1 VLVDDRR
8 VSESVV
14 VRIGAGRYAV
24 GLAGVAEV
32 VTAPRTTRVPGLPR
46 WLTGVANWRGRVL
59 PVLDLR
65 PLLGAEPSPLP
76 SSARL
81 VILSA
86 DQVEAGLI
94 VDSVLGL
101 LGPVEGSPQPVPA
114 TATADVAA
122 LVLGVVDDGQ
132 GPVSL
137 LGEREVLALRSRL
150 TPDLRTG

>member
-1 VLVDDRR
+1 

-24 GLAGVAEV
+24 GLSGVAEV
-32 VTAPRTTRVPGLPR
+32 VTAPPTTRVPGLPR

-65 PLLGAEPSPLP
+65 PLLGEQQTPLP
-76 SSARL
+76 SSSRL
-81 VILSA
+81 VILAA
-86 DQVEAGLI
+86 DQVEAGLL

-101 LGPVEGSPQPVPA
+101 LGAVEGSPQPVPA

-122 LVLGVVDDGQ
+122 LVRGVVDDGQ

-137 LGEREVLALRSRL
+137 LSEREVLALRSRL
-150 TPDLRTG
+150 RPDLRAG

>member
-1 VLVDDRR
+1 M
-8 VSESVV
+8 V

-24 GLAGVAEV
+24 GLSGVAEV

-65 PLLGAEPSPLP
+65 PLLGAEQSPLP

-86 DQVEAGLI
+86 DQVEAGLL

-101 LGPVEGSPQPVPA
+101 LGPLEGTPQPVPA

-137 LGEREVLALRSRL
+137 LGEHEVLALRSRL
-150 TPDLRTG
+150 TPDLRAG

>member
-1 VLVDDRR
+1 

-14 VRIGAGRYAV
+14 VRIGSGRYAV
-24 GLAGVAEV
+24 GLSGIAEV

-65 PLLGAEPSPLP
+65 PLLGEEQNPLP
-76 SSARL
+76 SSSRL
-81 VILSA
+81 VILAA
-86 DQVEAGLI
+86 DQVEAGLL

-122 LVLGVVDDGQ
+122 LVVGVVDDGQ

-137 LGEREVLALRSRL
+137 LGEREVLQLRSRL
-150 TPDLRTG
+150 APDLRAG

>member
-1 VLVDDRR
+1 M
-8 VSESVV
+8 V

-24 GLAGVAEV
+24 GLSGIAEV
-32 VTAPRTTRVPGLPR
+32 VTAPGTTRVPGLPR

-65 PLLGAEPSPLP
+65 PLLGEEQNPLP
-76 SSARL
+76 SSSRL

-86 DQVEAGLI
+86 DQVEAGLL

-122 LVLGVVDDGQ
+122 LVVGVVDDGQ

-137 LGEREVLALRSRL
+137 LGEREVLHLRSRL
-150 TPDLRTG
+150 ASDLRAG

>member
-1 VLVDDRR
+1 
-8 VSESVV
+8 VV

-24 GLAGVAEV
+24 GLSGIAEV
-32 VTAPRTTRVPGLPR
+32 VTAPQTTRVPGLPR

-65 PLLGAEPSPLP
+65 PLLGEEQNPLP
-76 SSARL
+76 SSSRL

-86 DQVEAGLI
+86 DQFEAGLL

-101 LGPVEGSPQPVPA
+101 LSPIEGSPQPVPA

-122 LVLGVVDDGQ
+122 LVVGVVDDGQ

-137 LGEREVLALRSRL
+137 LGEREVLQLRSRL
-150 TPDLRTG
+150 APDLRAG